1 MYKLGEKL
9 SLTICPMTH
18 AVECPLSLIAMFLI
32 MMTNTN
38 IIVMKKFLTISMMA
52 LAVVFASSCE
62 KDENPAGETNTNYV
76 NTWVDENIPAAEV
89 LSYADAL
96 GFSQQ
101 LPAEVKQ
108 FLATKPANL
117 KFTAVA
123 NLAADETGNVGI
135 LVKKSELNILVA
147 TIEAYLEDHASE
159 IDQAELAKIQ
169 GVMTKLEPVLEGLN
183 DLDYVGMPFTYT
195 VAPADATSG
204 EFTFTAKIGKE
215 DKSVEASYSNLSE
228 TTLTITGSLAAK
240 ADKVASYTLDLKS
253 AASAKIA
260 VGKFVDAST
269 IAAGLKK

>member
-1 MYKLGEKL
+1 MSDDACCGMPFVSCRYVFDNDYKYKK
-9 SLTICPMTH
+9 
-18 AVECPLSLIAMFLI
+18 
-32 MMTNTN
+32 

-62 KDENPAGETNTNYV
+62 KDENPADETNTNYV
-76 NTWVDENIPAAEV
+76 NTWVDENISAAEV

-96 GFSQQ
+96 GFIQQ

-108 FLATKPANL
+108 FLATQSATL

-135 LVKKSELNILVA
+135 LVKKSELNVLVA
-147 TIEAYLEDHASE
+147 TIEAYLEEHASE

-169 GVMTKLEPVLEGLN
+169 GVMTNLKPVLEGLN
-183 DLDYVGMPFTYT
+183 DNDYVGMPFTYT
-195 VAPADATSG
+195 AAPADATSG
-204 EFTFTAKIGKE
+204 KFTFTAKTGKG

-240 ADKVASYTLDLKS
+240 ADKVASYKLDLKS

-260 VGKFVDAST
+260 VGKFVDASQ
-269 IAAGLKK
+269 IAAGPVTDK